1 MCFNLKIDSRCA
13 VSLLLN
19 ICCNQAHSPAA
30 RDFPVAGTHTTLT
43 RRPPSIAA
51 EKIAPVFTAM
61 DAETIPAS
69 ATAST
74 HFVVRRAEAE
84 LESVRESSAAL
95 PPRIPSA
102 GLRRQQ
108 LRLQPQPPGTRGGS
122 CRRSR
127 RHSNISIAAVAAAAV
142 ARTDPPLSQRA
153 SCAGPQI
160 TGELRGV
167 QKDASYNFSYRF
179 FVQACLLL
187 EVLFLSGLGALSMK
201 IIMKKF
207 LKNAPEPCQYQRAL
221 SVHTRGVNTSAL
233 EHARGES
240 AV

>member
-1 MCFNLKIDSRCA
+1 M
-13 VSLLLN
+13 
-19 ICCNQAHSPAA
+19 
-30 RDFPVAGTHTTLT
+30 AGTHTTLT

-51 EKIAPVFTAM
+51 EKFAPAFAAM
-61 DAETIPAS
+61 DTKKISTS
-69 ATAST
+69 AAAVT
-74 HFVVRRAEAE
+74 HFVVRCAEAE

-160 TGELRGV
+160 TGELWGV
-167 QKDASYNFSYRF
+167 QKDASFSF

-187 EVLFLSGLGALSMK
+187 EVLFASGLGALSMK
-201 IIMKKF
+201 
-207 LKNAPEPCQYQRAL
+207 
-221 SVHTRGVNTSAL
+221 
-233 EHARGES
+233 
-240 AV
+240 